1 MVSVK
6 IKDNDLKNAAENSI
20 DQFLQLII
28 QSILEA
34 IGGEINANTLE
45 KLNVEQ
51 ATLLA
56 WNILHE
62 EVMDGGY
69 VQLIYNGYGSFI
81 FKNPFGRVMKDWGLK
96 SLHSHIEHASKP
108 YKKYHKT
115 IEQER
120 TDEDFMALF
129 EQYPEFDD
137 LDDAFVEMEE
147 EVTDTICHYVDEHLE
162 DFVSVVKDKE

>member
-62 EVMDGGY
+62 EAMDGGY

-129 EQYPEFDD
+129 EQLPEFDAF
-137 LDDAFVEMEE
+137 DDTFVEMEE
-147 EVTDTICHYVDEHLE
+147 IWTRQIAEYVDEHLDKFIE
-162 DFVSVVKDKE
+162 IVK

>member
-81 FKNPFGRVMKDWGLK
+81 FKNPL
-96 SLHSHIEHASKP
+96 
-108 YKKYHKT
+108 
-115 IEQER
+115 
-120 TDEDFMALF
+120 
-129 EQYPEFDD
+129 
-137 LDDAFVEMEE
+137 EE
-147 EVTDTICHYVDEHLE
+147 L
-162 DFVSVVKDKE
+162 